1 MPAIINI
8 LRVGHILTAILMA
21 WPFYALVAV
30 NQRVRLGPPLGD
42 RTDTYMENIIKNR
55 TIPCFVFQV
64 TALITGLA
72 LVLLLPGRGLD
83 ALVSNL
89 ALGLKFLLLL
99 VIAGLLS
106 YVHLSL
112 QPRIDALFA
121 QAGGNPVPAEIATS
135 IGALRLR
142 RKRMASVCMF
152 VVLTVSMLGVQV
164 WTPFPLWLTVVLLMA
179 IALFTWRAYSSVTPY
194 GWV

>member
-1 MPAIINI
+1 METVISI
-8 LRVGHILTAILMA
+8 LKVVHIVNAVLMA

-55 TIPCFVFQV
+55 TLPCYVFQG
-64 TALITGLA
+64 TALVTGLA
-72 LVLLLPGRGLD
+72 LVLLRGLGLD
-83 ALVSNL
+83 ALLTNPV
-89 ALGLKFLLLL
+89 LGLKFLLLL
-99 VIAGLLS
+99 VIAGLLT
-106 YVHLSL
+106 YVHTRV

-121 QAGGNPVPAEIATS
+121 QVSNNSVPQDIAQQ

-142 RKRMASVCMF
+142 RKRIASVCMF
-152 VVLTVSMLGVQV
+152 VVLTLVMLGVQV
-164 WTPFPLWLTVVLLMA
+164 WAPFPLWLTVVLVIA
-179 IALFTWRAYSSVTPY
+179 IGVFTWRAYSSVTPY

>member
-1 MPAIINI
+1 MATVISVVQVI
-8 LRVGHILTAILMA
+8 HILTAILMA
-21 WPFYALVAV
+21 WPVYALVSV

-42 RTDTYMENIIKNR
+42 RVDIYMENIIKNR
-55 TIPCFVFQV
+55 TIPCFVFQA
-64 TALITGLA
+64 TALVSGVA
-72 LVLLLPGRGLD
+72 LVLLRGLGLD
-83 ALVSNL
+83 ALVENPT
-89 ALGLKFLLLL
+89 LGLKFLGLLL
-99 VIAGLLS
+99 IAGLLTS
-106 YVHLSL
+106 VHVSL

-121 QAGGNPVPAEIATS
+121 QAASNPMPAEVAQS

-164 WTPFPLWLTVVLLMA
+164 WTPFPLWLTALLVIA
-179 IALFTWRAYSSVTPY
+179 IAAFTWRVYNSYTPY